1 MPNDNFQP
9 RYYCDIINKEN
20 MRRKSDS
27 IIQGKL
33 TTDHRD
39 VLNQMATLMG
49 QDPAHFTSIQG
60 AQYAD
65 TIWARYFDQVW
76 DLGPFENQKPFIDN
90 MMVFFKDWYNET
102 LAGNETTRR
111 LFVNGMVS

>member
-1 MPNDNFQP
+1 LPNNFFPIPIHVQDMPNDNFQP

-49 QDPAHFTSIQG
+49 
-60 AQYAD
+60 
-65 TIWARYFDQVW
+65 
-76 DLGPFENQKPFIDN
+76 
-90 MMVFFKDWYNET
+90 
-102 LAGNETTRR
+102 
-111 LFVNGMVS
+111 